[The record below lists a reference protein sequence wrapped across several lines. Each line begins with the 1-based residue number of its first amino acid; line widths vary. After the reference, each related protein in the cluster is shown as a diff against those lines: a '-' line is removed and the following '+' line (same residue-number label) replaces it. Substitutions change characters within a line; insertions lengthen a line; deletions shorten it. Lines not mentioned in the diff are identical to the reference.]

1 MTRMPDELTRR
12 LLRLLPS
19 SRTTSRDFF
28 SQDGNLHS
36 LCVIEVIIG
45 GGRVPA
51 SAGAALWRGKGRKWL
66 GLQVSLAEVRWKRG
80 PGDCPLIRS
89 AQVITDSSVAT
100 STQRTPLYTSTPP
113 SPPSLLSHTKTNRL
127 TSLKSRRGWRLCVSA
142 TVVQETTLD

>member
-1 MTRMPDELTRR
+1 MTRLPDELTRR

-51 SAGAALWRGKGRKWL
+51 SAGAALWRGKGRK
-66 GLQVSLAEVRWKRG
+66 
-80 PGDCPLIRS
+80 
-89 AQVITDSSVAT
+89 
-100 STQRTPLYTSTPP
+100 
-113 SPPSLLSHTKTNRL
+113 
-127 TSLKSRRGWRLCVSA
+127 
-142 TVVQETTLD
+142 